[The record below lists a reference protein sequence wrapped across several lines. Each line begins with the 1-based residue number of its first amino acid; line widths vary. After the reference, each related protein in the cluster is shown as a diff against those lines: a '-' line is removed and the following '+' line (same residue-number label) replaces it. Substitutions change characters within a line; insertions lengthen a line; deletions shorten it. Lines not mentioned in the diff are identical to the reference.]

1 MEQGCIDLHAH
12 TTASDGSLT
21 PTQLIEAAISTGL
34 EAIAITD
41 HDTADGVEEAVTAGE
56 NLGIR
61 VVPGIEISAQIDRG
75 TLHILGYEINPD
87 EEMFA
92 AGIERLKQARRDRNP
107 KIIRNLQAMGIPI
120 ELEQAEMKAGGGVV
134 GRPHI
139 AEALLDIGAVS
150 TIQEAFDR
158 YLDASSPAYEHK
170 FRYEPAE
177 AFQLIL
183 GAGGIPVMAHPCQ
196 TGREGEGLNNLVAE
210 LKDMGLGGIEVYYT
224 HHTPEQC
231 EFYMELADRFN
242 LIQTGGTDFHGHRK
256 REIQLGWGKG
266 DLRVPAQFLQPLD
279 ERVALIRGN

>member
-1 MEQGCIDLHAH
+1 MEQGWIDLHTH

-21 PTQLIEAAISTGL
+21 PTQLVEAAISIGL
-34 EAIAITD
+34 EAVAVTD
-41 HDTADGVEEAVTAGE
+41 HDTTDGVEEAVTAGE

-61 VVPGIEISAQIDRG
+61 VVPGIEISAQIGRG
-75 TLHILGYEINPD
+75 TLHILGYEIDPG
-87 EEMFA
+87 ERMFA
-92 AGIERLKQARRDRNP
+92 AWIERLKQARRDRNP

-150 TIQEAFDR
+150 TIQEAFDK
-158 YLDASSPAYEHK
+158 YLDASSPAYEQK
-170 FRYEPAE
+170 FRYEPAD

-183 GAGGIPVMAHPCQ
+183 GAGGIPVMAHPGQ
-196 TGREGEGLNNLVAE
+196 TRRKGDDLYNLVAE
-210 LKDMGLGGIEVYYT
+210 LKAAGLGGIETYYT
-224 HHTPEQC
+224 HHTPAQC
-231 EFYMELADRFN
+231 ALYMELADKFN

-266 DLRVPAQFLQPLD
+266 NLRVPAQFLQPLD

>member
-1 MEQGCIDLHAH
+1 MEQGWIDLHTH

-21 PTQLIEAAISTGL
+21 PTQLVEAAISIGL
-34 EAIAITD
+34 EAVAVTD

-75 TLHILGYEINPD
+75 SLHILGYEIDPG
-87 EEMFA
+87 ERMFA
-92 AGIERLKQARRDRNP
+92 AWIERLKQARRDRNP

-150 TIQEAFDR
+150 TIQEAFDK
-158 YLDASSPAYEHK
+158 YLDASSPAYEQK
-170 FRYEPAE
+170 FRYEPAD

-183 GAGGIPVMAHPCQ
+183 GAGGIPVMAHPGQ
-196 TGREGEGLNNLVAE
+196 TRRKGDDRYNLVAE
-210 LKDMGLGGIEVYYT
+210 LKAAGLGGIETYYT
-224 HHTPEQC
+224 HHTPAQC
-231 EFYMELADRFN
+231 ALYMELADKFN

-266 DLRVPAQFLQPLD
+266 NLRVPAQFLQPLD